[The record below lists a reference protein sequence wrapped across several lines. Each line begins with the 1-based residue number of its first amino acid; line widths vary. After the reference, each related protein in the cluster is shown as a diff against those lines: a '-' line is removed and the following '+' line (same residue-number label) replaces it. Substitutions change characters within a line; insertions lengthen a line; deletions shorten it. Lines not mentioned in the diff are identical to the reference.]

1 MLGVHETS
9 LQVSR
14 DVLASGTDS
23 SRCRLVLGI
32 VSTVLGLYG
41 LVLEAASFVRM
52 LSHGCGGRM
61 GARVHSV
68 RPGAH

>member
-32 VSTVLGLYG
+32 VSTVLGLNG
-41 LVLEAASFVRM
+41 VVLEAASFGRM

-61 GARVHSV
+61 GAGVHSV